1 MAIAQA
7 RGSVLRVSLTDI
19 GMAVFP
25 LVATTAAV
33 LIVADPTVATLMA
46 AWAVGATVTAAL
58 QLTDALATTGV
69 VIRHAWR
76 EAVSITRRSAG
87 VALANG
93 TALLTSRIDVLV
105 VAAVLSASDAGVYSI
120 PVALATSLLLLSRSV
135 LTATYRPIMTAPV
148 SDVAAR
154 LSSALRHSVI
164 VVMVGGILSVP
175 VVAFTAG
182 FVFGEAY
189 SDIWEP
195 YAILVPASA
204 CLCVA
209 EMLRHFLITRLERQ
223 REIVLTSAAML
234 VANGALAVVG
244 AATVGILG
252 AAAST
257 TITYAG
263 AAAALVAICARAL
276 SVSMLE
282 LAVPRPSDLAPYWR
296 VLRTLLS
303 RARSLGS
310 VARS

>member
-1 MAIAQA
+1 
-7 RGSVLRVSLTDI
+7 
-19 GMAVFP
+19 
-25 LVATTAAV
+25 
-33 LIVADPTVATLMA
+33 
-46 AWAVGATVTAAL
+46 
-58 QLTDALATTGV
+58 
-69 VIRHAWR
+69 
-76 EAVSITRRSAG
+76 
-87 VALANG
+87 
-93 TALLTSRIDVLV
+93 VLV